1 MKQETVSGSG
11 INWAICKSAPR
22 SRQITTPAPH
32 HWSFYRPGAIPA
44 AEPTESKHW
53 RQYYSQITATKFATL
68 FQQNCHLSKPSSK
81 DHTISARVHSYVN
94 NSDMSDLFDVETV
107 SQCLSQ
113 MKKGKAP
120 GADGIEAEHLVYC
133 SPTVNCTALCFAQRH
148 VAIWYRARYLLWMDY
163 YPNIER

>member
-1 MKQETVSGSG
+1 MNSKLADGTLIVRLHTHSFNGPLSGTTRVSWYQNGKPVWILMKQETVSGSG

-32 HWSFYRPGAIPA
+32 RSSFYRPGAIPCA
-44 AEPTESKHW
+44 QPTESKHW

-81 DHTISARVHSYVN
+81 DHTISAQVHSYVN

-113 MKKGKAP
+113 MKK
-120 GADGIEAEHLVYC
+120 
-133 SPTVNCTALCFAQRH
+133 R
-148 VAIWYRARYLLWMDY
+148 
-163 YPNIER
+163 